1 MKKSFAYLAASL
13 LLLVCLSGCGNS
25 NMDNTIGVSPV
36 PTAMPSASP
45 YASPNANDGIVN
57 DRDGIIE
64 DRDTGGTY
72 DDNDGILNGDRN
84 GTGILDDNVTGNGT
98 TNNGNGNHVGGTVS
112 PSPSATANPNK

>member
-1 MKKSFAYLAASL
+1 MKKSFAYLAAIL
-13 LLLVCLSGCGNS
+13 LLLFCLSGCGNS

-45 YASPNANDGIVN
+45 YVSPNVNDGVVK

-64 DRDTGGTY
+64 DRDTGGVN
-72 DDNDGILNGDRN
+72 DDNTGILDGDRN

-112 PSPSATANPNK
+112 PSPSAPANPNK

>member
-1 MKKSFAYLAASL
+1 MKKSFAYLAAIL
-13 LLLVCLSGCGNS
+13 LLLLCLSGCGNS

-45 YASPNANDGIVN
+45 YASPDVNDGVVK

-64 DRDTGGTY
+64 DRDTGGVN
-72 DDNDGILNGDRN
+72 DDNNGILDGDRN
-84 GTGILDDNVTGNGT
+84 GTGILDDGM

-112 PSPSATANPNK
+112 PSPSSTTKPSTNK